1 MTLILTKLSPNI
13 FSGISL
19 MLNFLLLMIINS
31 KYGIS
36 LETDVYFFSIVLV
49 TFISIFSQLIWEA
62 VSKYYI
68 DFETKNNIKSSYL
81 YSSMLNINILFSII
95 VIFLYF
101 IVTIFTNLIPI
112 YFQNFLN
119 IFIFYTLIQ
128 NIYIYNKYIL
138 NIKKQYSLFYIL
150 DIVIVLFNI
159 ITISIIASN
168 DIKLLGIAYILS
180 TSIVLFYQFLLIFYK
195 YKIKYYFVFYIKYF
209 KKVYINSFNLKIG
222 QVLYLTKDIVISI
235 YIQNMNVVGL
245 YSLYTY
251 AFKLVSL
258 GFQVIQ
264 LPVFNRY
271 VIELANLL
279 KNKEIGDVINKM
291 LHRYLFKTLLF
302 IGLLYMVMYL
312 FLADILVVLSKDIT
326 FEQIDITKG
335 IFIFLSIGSL
345 IYVLI
350 SFLERYLAFIG
361 LYVDVL
367 KIVLS
372 FFIVLLFFYY
382 FTDTKIIEYAIINLL
397 IIPSSVYLFLVI
409 ILYFKL
415 LKKGE

>member
-251 AFKLVSL
+251 AFKLVSS

-291 LHRYLFKTLLF
+291 LLRYLFKTLLF

-382 FTDTKIIEYAIINLL
+382 FTDTKIIEYAIINLH

>member
-128 NIYIYNKYIL
+128 NIYVYNKYIL
-138 NIKKQYSLFYIL
+138 NIKKQYSLFYLL

-159 ITISIIASN
+159 ITISIIASD

-222 QVLYLTKDIVISI
+222 QVLYLTKDIIISI

-291 LHRYLFKTLLF
+291 LRRYLFKTFLF
-302 IGLLYMVMYL
+302 VGLLYMIMYL
-312 FLADILVVLSKDIT
+312 FLADILVILSEDIT
-326 FEQIDITKG
+326 LEQIDITKG

-397 IIPSSVYLFLVI
+397 IIPSSVYLLLVI